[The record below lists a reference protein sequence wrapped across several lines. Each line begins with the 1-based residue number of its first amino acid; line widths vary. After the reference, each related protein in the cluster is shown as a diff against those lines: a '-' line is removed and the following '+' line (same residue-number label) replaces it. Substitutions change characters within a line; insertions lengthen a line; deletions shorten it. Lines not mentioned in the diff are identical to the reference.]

1 MTDKKQPHIPL
12 YTGDYIKDTRSL
24 TLSGRGLWSDVLL
37 FMWENGRTG
46 SLTRYGV
53 CEWARQASC
62 SPHEFYSCLKELI
75 RTGVADCLIEG
86 NKITWENFDRDFD
99 HTLGVTCHADVTACP
114 KKITLINRRM
124 SREHKTR
131 ENNRIRKQRQRSH
144 DSSPEN
150 VTPLLSM
157 SLSLSDFTDV
167 KSSQRGDKSPLLSP
181 EATKRAPTKASVPY
195 DEIVSLY
202 HEILPELPRVK
213 LLTDKRKAWIKTR
226 WNEDPQRQDL
236 QWWREYFES
245 VRDQAHLMGDNDR
258 GWKADLEFLV
268 KADKMARVLE
278 KSYQRENKNGNHNG
292 NEQAVMSWLNRKQA

>member
-1 MTDKKQPHIPL
+1 MA
-12 YTGDYIKDTRSL
+12 
-24 TLSGRGLWSDVLL
+24 RGIWFDALV
-37 FMWENGRTG
+37 FMWEDGQRG
-46 SLTRYGV
+46 ELT
-53 CEWARQASC
+53 
-62 SPHEFYSCLKELI
+62 FYSMREAARLFSATPEEVMASFEEII
-75 RTGVADCLIEG
+75 RTGVGDCIVDGKLVTKDNYKPDCFNGKTIQFFG
-86 NKITWENFDRDFD
+86 TCPENGQNCP
-99 HTLGVTCHADVTACP
+99 GVVT
-114 KKITLINRRM
+114 IINRRM
-124 SREHKTR
+124 SRDHKTKEYER
-131 ENNRIRKQRQRSH
+131 LRKQSYRKSQGCPG
-144 DSSPEN
+144 DVP
-150 VTPLLSM
+150 TLL
-157 SLSLSDFTDV
+157 SLSLSKSDFTDV